1 METLR
6 ALAGWQG
13 GVDEPDDMDI
23 EDKKHNRK
31 ALYILVSILVLIVIV
46 VIIVIVISKRQ
57 HFVSFETPHGQLSE
71 GCIVNKDGNVI
82 HKIRYGDF
90 KADKEISIAGI
101 PNSGDTIKND
111 ITVPYPDILENST
124 VPSKREKYVNM
135 NGYQVTDHN
144 TQNFIDPASII
155 QSSITENQEMMG
167 LQNSTNNI
175 RMIQEKNI
183 DNTL

>member
-31 ALYILVSILVLIVIV
+31 AVCILVSILVLIVIV
-46 VIIVIVISKRQ
+46 VVIVIVAKTQ
-57 HFVSFETPHGQLSE
+57 HFISFETPNGQLSE

-82 HKIRYGDF
+82 HQIRYGDF

-124 VPSKREKYVNM
+124 VPSKREKYINM
-135 NGYQVTDHN
+135 NGY
-144 TQNFIDPASII
+144 
-155 QSSITENQEMMG
+155 
-167 LQNSTNNI
+167 
-175 RMIQEKNI
+175 
-183 DNTL
+183 